1 MNELLLFVYTEFK
14 LIEELGNKD
23 KKKKKKDFILF
34 FSNNLFWNTVGFCGL
49 RDGALY
55 FLL

>member
-23 KKKKKKDFILF
+23 KKKKKRLYPILF
-34 FSNNLFWNTVGFCGL
+34 K
-49 RDGALY
+49 
-55 FLL
+55 

>member
-23 KKKKKKDFILF
+23 KKKKKKRLYPILF
-34 FSNNLFWNTVGFCGL
+34 K
-49 RDGALY
+49 
-55 FLL
+55 